1 VEDFFRLNVNVLLFF
16 INRPA
21 TAVAALWR
29 VWTTSLS
36 FCSNSRYL
44 LVVQA
49 LWATALRGFVVVHMA
64 ALSTSAITSIH
75 KTNPKLQAFT

>member
-1 VEDFFRLNVNVLLFF
+1 LFSFKCKCIVIFF
-16 INRPA
+16 NRPA
-21 TAVAALWR
+21 TAVAAGT
-29 VWTTSLS
+29 VESVGNEP
-36 FCSNSRYL
+36 FVPI

-49 LWATALRGFVVVHMA
+49 LWATALQEFAVVHMA